1 MASAVL
7 LPKLGNSVESSLI
20 LAWHKAV
27 GDPVAQGELL
37 AEIETD
43 KATLEIESPAD
54 GLLLARF
61 YEVGAEVEVMAPI
74 GAIGAPGE
82 DVEDLRPP
90 SGRGAAPASPAPAMT
105 PPTPQFPSARAT
117 PGSLVRGRP
126 ASSPRARKLAAARG
140 IPLTGLNGSG
150 PGGRILERDV
160 QAALAEQPR
169 LTPVAQAVLREGGY
183 SLPTRGSG
191 PRGRIRRRDLIPAS
205 AEDGDA
211 QRVPLRGARRVTARR
226 MLESLQS
233 TAQLTLH
240 AHADARALLALRQR
254 LKAGEISPALR
265 RVTINDLLHYAV
277 ARTLPAHPELNA
289 QLADDHILRF
299 RVVHLGFAVD
309 TPRGLYV
316 PVIRDADRLGL
327 QQLADEARRL
337 VRACRDGAVQPQEL
351 EGATFTVSNLG
362 SFGVESFTP
371 VLNPPQAGI
380 LGAGAIHLKAVQ
392 ENGVVA
398 FLPHIG
404 LSLTIDHQ
412 VLDGAPAARFLQDL
426 ARNLTRIEGAI
437 SPADHSEV
445 DEAP

>member
-20 LAWHKAV
+20 LAWHKTV

-82 DVEDLRPP
+82 DIDDLRPP
-90 SGRGAAPASPAPAMT
+90 SATAATTPQTPQVPPAPM
-105 PPTPQFPSARAT
+105 PT
-117 PGSLVRGRP
+117 GSPVGGRP
-126 ASSPRARKLAAARG
+126 ASSPRARKLAAANG
-140 IPLTGLNGSG
+140 IALTGLNGSG

-160 QAALAEQPR
+160 QAALAGQPR
-169 LTPVAQAVLREGGY
+169 LTPVAQAMLREGGY
-183 SLPTRGSG
+183 SLPARGSG
-191 PRGRIRRRDLIPAS
+191 PRGRIRRRDLIPAL
-205 AEDGDA
+205 AEPEDV

-226 MLESLQS
+226 MLESLQT

-265 RVTINDLLHYAV
+265 AVTINDLLHYAV
-277 ARTLPAHPELNA
+277 ARTLPAHPDLNA
-289 QLADDHILRF
+289 RLTEDHVLRF
-299 RVVHLGFAVD
+299 RKVHLGFAVD

-337 VRACRDGAVQPQEL
+337 VRACRAGAIHPEEL

-362 SFGVESFTP
+362 SYGVESFTP
-371 VLNPPQAGI
+371 ILNPPQAGI

-426 ARNLTRIEGAI
+426 ARRLTRIEEAI
-437 SPADHSEV
+437 SATDHSEA

>member
-7 LPKLGNSVESSLI
+7 LPKLGNSVESSII
-20 LAWHKAV
+20 LAWHKDV
-27 GDPVAQGELL
+27 GDPVEQGELL

-43 KATLEIESPAD
+43 KATLEVESPAD

-61 YEVGAEVEVMAPI
+61 HEVGDEVEVMAPI

-82 DVEDLRPP
+82 SVDDLRPAP
-90 SGRGAAPASPAPAMT
+90 APASAQAAASVSAAALPQSPPT
-105 PPTPQFPSARAT
+105 PPTV
-117 PGSLVRGRP
+117 LVRGRP
-126 ASSPRARKLAAARG
+126 ASSPRARRLAAARG
-140 IPLTGLNGSG
+140 LPLTGLNGSG

-160 QAALAEQPR
+160 QAALGAQPR
-169 LTPVAQAVLREGGY
+169 LTPVARAVLQEGGY
-183 SLPTRGSG
+183 SLPASGSG
-191 PRGRIRRRDLIPAS
+191 PRGRIRRRDLIPAPD
-205 AEDGDA
+205 AEDV

-226 MLESLQS
+226 MLESLQT

-240 AHADARALLALRQR
+240 APADARALLALRRR

-265 RVTINDLLHYAV
+265 QVTINDLLHYAV
-277 ARTLPAHPELNA
+277 ARALAAHSDLNA

-299 RVVHLGFAVD
+299 RAVQLGFAVD

-327 QQLADEARRL
+327 QALAREAQRL
-337 VRACRDGAVQPQEL
+337 ARACREGNVRPEEL

-362 SFGVESFTP
+362 SFGVEYFTP

-380 LGAGAIHLKAVQ
+380 LGAGAIHLKAV
-392 ENGVVA
+392 EDKGAVA
-398 FLPHIG
+398 FLPHIN

-426 ARNLTRIEGAI
+426 AQRLAQIDRALT
-437 SPADHSEV
+437 PADRSGL
-445 DEAP
+445 DETS

>member
-43 KATLEIESPAD
+43 KATLEVESPAD

-61 YEVGAEVEVMAPI
+61 HEVGDEVEVMAPI
-74 GAIGAPGE
+74 GVIGAAGE
-82 DVEDLRPP
+82 DIDDLRPK
-90 SGRGAAPASPAPAMT
+90 STAAAAPA
-105 PPTPQFPSARAT
+105 PPTPVTTQPTAPIPSPTSPTA
-117 PGSLVRGRP
+117 SLVRGRP

-140 IPLTGLNGSG
+140 IALGGLNGSG
-150 PGGRILERDV
+150 PAGRILERDV
-160 QAALAEQPR
+160 QAALVGQPR
-169 LTPVAQAVLREGGY
+169 LTPVAQAMLREGGY
-183 SLPTRGSG
+183 SLPPRGSG
-191 PRGRIRRRDLIPAS
+191 PRGRIRRRDLIPAPTP
-205 AEDGDA
+205 DDV

-226 MLESLQS
+226 MLESLQT

-254 LKAGEISPALR
+254 LKAGEFGPSLR
-265 RVTINDLLHYAV
+265 AVTINDLLHYAV
-277 ARTLPAHPELNA
+277 ARSLPAHPELNA

-299 RVVHLGFAVD
+299 RHVQLGFAVD
-309 TPRGLYV
+309 APRGLYV

-337 VRACRDGAVQPQEL
+337 ARACRDGAIRPEEL

-362 SFGVESFTP
+362 SYGIESFTP

-392 ENGVVA
+392 ENAVVA

-426 ARNLTRIEGAI
+426 AQRLTQIEQAITPAELSGANET
-437 SPADHSEV
+437 P
-445 DEAP
+445 

>member
-7 LPKLGNSVESSLI
+7 LPKLGNSVESSLVI
-20 LAWHKAV
+20 AWHKAV
-27 GDPVAQGELL
+27 GDAVAQGELL

-61 YEVGAEVEVMAPI
+61 HEVGDEVEVMAPI

-82 DVEDLRPP
+82 DIEDLRPSSRP
-90 SGRGAAPASPAPAMT
+90 GAAPAQSGPAMT
-105 PPTPQFPSARAT
+105 PPAPQIPSAT
-117 PGSLVRGRP
+117 MPTGSLLRGRP

-140 IPLTGLNGSG
+140 IALTGLHGSG

-160 QAALAEQPR
+160 QAALAGQPR
-169 LTPVAQAVLREGGY
+169 LTPVAQAMLREGGY
-183 SLPTRGSG
+183 NLPERGSG

-205 AEDGDA
+205 AEEDA

-226 MLESLQS
+226 MLESLQT

-240 AHADARALLALRQR
+240 AHADARALLALRRR

-265 RVTINDLLHYAV
+265 AVTINDLLHYAV

-289 QLADDHILRF
+289 RLADDHILRF

-316 PVIRDADRLGL
+316 PVIRDAGRLGL

-337 VRACRDGAVQPQEL
+337 VRACRDGAVQPPEL

-380 LGAGAIHLKAVQ
+380 LGAGAIHLRAVQ

-398 FLPHIG
+398 FLPHVG

-426 ARNLTRIEGAI
+426 AQRLTRIEEAI
-437 SPADHSEV
+437 SPTDHKGV
-445 DEAP
+445 NEAP

>member
-7 LPKLGNSVESSLI
+7 LPKMGNSVESSLI

-27 GDPVAQGELL
+27 GEPVAQGELL

-43 KATLEIESPAD
+43 KATLEIESPGD

-90 SGRGAAPASPAPAMT
+90 AATGSAPAPPTPAMT
-105 PPTPQFPSARAT
+105 PSTPQIPPAT
-117 PGSLVRGRP
+117 RPAGSLVRGRP
-126 ASSPRARKLAAARG
+126 ASSPRARKLAAANG
-140 IPLTGLNGSG
+140 IALAGLNGSG

-160 QAALAEQPR
+160 QAALAGQPR
-169 LTPVAQAVLREGGY
+169 LTPVAQAMLREGGY
-183 SLPTRGSG
+183 SLPARGSG
-191 PRGRIRRRDLIPAS
+191 PRGRIRRRDLVPAPAE
-205 AEDGDA
+205 AEDV

-226 MLESLQS
+226 MLESLQT

-240 AHADARALLALRQR
+240 AHADARALLALRRR
-254 LKAGEISPALR
+254 LKAGEIGPALR
-265 RVTINDLLHYAV
+265 AVTINDLLHYAV
-277 ARTLPAHPELNA
+277 ARTLPAHAELNA
-289 QLADDHILRF
+289 QLADDHVLRF
-299 RVVHLGFAVD
+299 RRVHLGFAVD

-316 PVIRDADRLGL
+316 PVIRDAERLGL
-327 QQLADEARRL
+327 RQLADEARRL
-337 VRACRDGAVQPQEL
+337 ARACRAGDVQPQEL

-362 SFGVESFTP
+362 SYGVESFTP

-380 LGAGAIHLKAVQ
+380 LGAGAIHLKAAQ

-426 ARNLTRIEGAI
+426 ARRLARIEEAIGA
-437 SPADHSEV
+437 ADHSEA